1 MKPKK
6 PVVRTETKIRSEFL
20 NMKPERRAEMA
31 DSLMESSESKKNFAS
46 KQRAFGK
53 MQAKGEPEM
62 ERKLGRKV
70 QSGDYGNAYD
80 SRFNGSRI
88 LTASERMDIA
98 KKADMV
104 AKKDS
109 FQAEV
114 LKKLNKLKK

>member
-20 NMKPERRAEMA
+20 NMKPERRAEMS

-53 MQAKGEPEM
+53 MQAKGEPKM
-62 ERKLGRKV
+62 EKRLKRKV
-70 QSGDYGNAYD
+70 ESGDYGTVYD
-80 SRFNGSRI
+80 SRREI
-88 LTASERMDIA
+88 TIPTASERMNIA